1 MKTETLKEKILKYQ
15 KEIDDAQQGINEAI
29 EQFIKE
35 DDDVSTQTV
44 PEGNP
49 PPPPKP

>member
-15 KEIDDAQQGINEAI
+15 KEIDDAQAAINEAI
-29 EQFIKE
+29 EEFLK